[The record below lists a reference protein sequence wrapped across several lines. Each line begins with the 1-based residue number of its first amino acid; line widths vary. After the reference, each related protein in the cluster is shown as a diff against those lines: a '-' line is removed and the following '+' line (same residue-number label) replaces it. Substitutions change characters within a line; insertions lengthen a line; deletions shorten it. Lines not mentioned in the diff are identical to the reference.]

1 MLLALY
7 YSFVKK
13 KKISSTI
20 KYYKVHI
27 EGRKHAKERKESIE
41 ADSEVTQ

>member
-1 MLLALY
+1 MLSITLLL
-7 YSFVKK
+7 K